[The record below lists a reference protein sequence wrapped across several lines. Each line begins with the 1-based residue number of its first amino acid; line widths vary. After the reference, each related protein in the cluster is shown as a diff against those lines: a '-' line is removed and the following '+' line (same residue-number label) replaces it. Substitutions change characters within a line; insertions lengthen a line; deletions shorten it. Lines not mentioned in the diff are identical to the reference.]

1 MAGKKQLAPVEV
13 IVPDSEMSLSEAI
26 TSGTRIDELRAQR
39 RILATRIDD
48 PEALTRDIPPM
59 MRQLRE
65 ISKEIEGLEAMEAD
79 EASQRSESNHD
90 SGARG
95 EVWKL
100 EAI

>member
-13 IVPDSEMSLSEAI
+13 VVPDFEMSLSEAI
-26 TSGTRIDELRAQR
+26 TSGTRLDELRAQR

-59 MRQLRE
+59 IRQLRE
-65 ISKEIEGLEAMEAD
+65 ISKEIEALAALEAD
-79 EASQRSESNHD
+79 KVSQGSPSCSGSDVRSE
-90 SGARG
+90 A
-95 EVWKL
+95 WKL